1 MATPPRKILIAM
13 DGSKHSDYAFD
24 WYVKYF
30 YKEKDDL
37 LIVYCNEH
45 TGLMSAP
52 PPTSDLNAVSKL
64 VKEDE
69 MDSTNALNQFTK
81 KLQNAG
87 IKGNVLRL
95 FGGKPGELIVKA
107 SEEHKVDM
115 IITGTRGLG
124 TIRRTLMGSVS
135 EYVVH
140 HASVPVLVVRQ

>member
-1 MATPPRKILIAM
+1 MSTPPRKILIAM

-30 YKEKDDL
+30 YKDKDDVLIAYCSEHAGL
-37 LIVYCNEH
+37 L
-45 TGLMSAP
+45 TAP
-52 PPTSDLNAVSKL
+52 FQAPASSAVSRM
-64 VKEDE
+64 VREEE
-69 MDSTNALNQFTK
+69 MDSASALSQFQK

-87 IKGNVLRL
+87 IKGNVIRL
-95 FGGKPGELIVKA
+95 SGGKPGEVIVKA

-135 EYVVH
+135 QYVVH
-140 HASVPVLVVRQ
+140 HASCPVLVVRQ